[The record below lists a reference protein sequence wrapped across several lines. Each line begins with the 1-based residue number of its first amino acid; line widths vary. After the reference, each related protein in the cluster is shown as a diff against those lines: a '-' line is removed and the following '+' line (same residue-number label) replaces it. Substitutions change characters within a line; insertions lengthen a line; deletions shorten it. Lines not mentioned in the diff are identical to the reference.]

1 MDEKNDTT
9 YKFFFLP
16 SLFHT
21 NLGISELLSIIYRI
35 YFGICFGFYSNFLP
49 WPKMHLYSMYITLCD
64 LKEQTDSLSI
74 PNKVRSW
81 AVTSKDTNICCKFS
95 IWLKYTVT
103 MIRREDPPDLRSQVF
118 VFCFPPFKA
127 RLRFKNLLILLD
139 GAAEGVIG
147 CPGVG
152 NIRIVFDLLKL

>member
-1 MDEKNDTT
+1 M
-9 YKFFFLP
+9 
-16 SLFHT
+16 
-21 NLGISELLSIIYRI
+21 
-35 YFGICFGFYSNFLP
+35 
-49 WPKMHLYSMYITLCD
+49 
-64 LKEQTDSLSI
+64 
-74 PNKVRSW
+74 
-81 AVTSKDTNICCKFS
+81 
-95 IWLKYTVT
+95 T

-152 NIRIVFDLLKL
+152 NIRIVFDLFKL